1 MDHRHPRCDLYFCQA
16 PFFLPSDKWPENF
29 LSLCC
34 SPPLMIAGH
43 TLVLEAPSME
53 VKCQWMLVT
62 YFAINRLN
70 STNQTDSLPKSGAKS
85 SDFVISA
92 GEAASRSSSE
102 AVERIF
108 RRFEGRAAANPRAE
122 DNV

>member
-1 MDHRHPRCDLYFCQA
+1 
-16 PFFLPSDKWPENF
+16 
-29 LSLCC
+29 
-34 SPPLMIAGH
+34 MIAGH

-70 STNQTDSLPKSGAKS
+70 SNQQTDSLPKSGAKS
-85 SDFVISA
+85 NDFVISA

-102 AVERIF
+102 AVERLF
-108 RRFEGRAAANPRAE
+108 RRFEGRAPPNPRAE

>member
-1 MDHRHPRCDLYFCQA
+1 
-16 PFFLPSDKWPENF
+16 
-29 LSLCC
+29 
-34 SPPLMIAGH
+34 MIAGH

-53 VKCQWMLVT
+53 VKCQWMLIT

-70 STNQTDSLPKSGAKS
+70 STEQQTDSQPKSGAKS
-85 SDFVISA
+85 SDFVITA

-102 AVERIF
+102 AVERLF
-108 RRFEGRAAANPRAE
+108 RRFEGRAAAANPQRAE

>member
-1 MDHRHPRCDLYFCQA
+1 
-16 PFFLPSDKWPENF
+16 
-29 LSLCC
+29 
-34 SPPLMIAGH
+34 
-43 TLVLEAPSME
+43 ME

-70 STNQTDSLPKSGAKS
+70 SNQQTDSLPKSGAKS
-85 SDFVISA
+85 NDFVISA

-102 AVERIF
+102 AVERLF
-108 RRFEGRAAANPRAE
+108 RRFEGRAPANPRAE